1 MDLQVIAE
9 ETKQIVEREEFE
21 ASRKALETQAIA
33 EDAQRDLG
41 IFL

>member
-1 MDLQVIAE
+1 MLQVVAE

-21 ASRKALETQAIA
+21 ASRKAMETQIMA

-41 IFL
+41 NG